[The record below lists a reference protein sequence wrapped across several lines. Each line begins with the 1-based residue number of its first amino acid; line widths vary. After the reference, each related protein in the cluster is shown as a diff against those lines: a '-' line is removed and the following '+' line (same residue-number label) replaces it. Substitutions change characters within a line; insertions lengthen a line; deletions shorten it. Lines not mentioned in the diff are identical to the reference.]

1 LKKYKQIT
9 RSLLILAKRKLLIIR
24 SFSVLFVSTSYE
36 AYLVHIMKHDY
47 YKLGTEEANPRLHL
61 QYLSRRR
68 INFIILW

>member
-1 LKKYKQIT
+1 
-9 RSLLILAKRKLLIIR
+9 
-24 SFSVLFVSTSYE
+24 
-36 AYLVHIMKHDY
+36 MKHDY